1 MLPRGTRSER
11 PLTASLSPKTL
22 LTSWT
27 TTASKLLD
35 DRAEILLHLLADR
48 GVHLGVEV
56 GVLAHDP
63 VLELLRLCG
72 IGALGKLDRSQRSGA
87 TGVLDAHYHRP
98 ILGRG
103 LDVLERTDVV
113 DLLHPVARG

>member
-27 TTASKLLD
+27 TTASKLFD

-48 GVHLGVEV
+48 GVNLRVEV

-63 VLELLRLCG
+63 VLELLRLRG
-72 IGALGKLDRSQRSGA
+72 IGALGELHIPQRAGA
-87 TGVLDAHYHRP
+87 AEVLDPHHRCP
-98 ILGRG
+98 IVRRLG
-103 LDVLERTDVV
+103 DVLERADVLH
-113 DLLHPVARG
+113 LL